1 MSFSTAQSDRKLMF
15 GVKRHEYIVQYPP
28 QRTNKDPS
36 ESIKKATPHRFR
48 EDNSP
53 TSHWVTWPHLCWRGS
68 TSDRPSAN
76 KWQHR
81 FPPDG
86 QSVLAFGVPYARL
99 FVRLSSRE
107 TDREGSVC
115 HWPSM
120 QNNLQWHSNQQT
132 WLVSMFF
139 LWHSGTGGAGLNKT
153 FRADSY
159 RYLKDVCWHSLT
171 APALSKSQPL
181 LVRAW
186 IYTFVDIYGTT

>member
-1 MSFSTAQSDRKLMF
+1 MNCSHAGKYVQRKMSFSTTQSDRKLMF
-15 GVKRHEYIVQYPP
+15 GVKRHEYIVQYLL
-28 QRTNKDPS
+28 QRTKTHS
-36 ESIKKATPHRFR
+36 RASKKVTPHRFR
-48 EDNSP
+48 DDNSP

-81 FPPDG
+81 FPPDW

-99 FVRLSSRE
+99 FVSLSSRE
-107 TDREGSVC
+107 TDREGFVC

-139 LWHSGTGGAGLNKT
+139 LWHSGAGGQGQIK
-153 FRADSY
+153 
-159 RYLKDVCWHSLT
+159 HSRQILT
-171 APALSKSQPL
+171 
-181 LVRAW
+181 V
-186 IYTFVDIYGTT
+186 I